1 MEHIAKVVQKDPI
14 EVRIKNLKQDDSTI
28 LKMIEDLKV
37 SAEYEERKQN
47 VEEFNKVSWIM
58 NADNYYSHKE
68 LLMNTLI
75 LEIWLNLDGFVFI

>member
-1 MEHIAKVVQKDPI
+1 
-14 EVRIKNLKQDDSTI
+14 
-28 LKMIEDLKV
+28 MIEDLKV

>member
-1 MEHIAKVVQKDPI
+1 LFQGSTEGVGFIENVMEHIAKVVQKDPI

-47 VEEFNKVSWIM
+47 VEEFNKVS
-58 NADNYYSHKE
+58 
-68 LLMNTLI
+68 
-75 LEIWLNLDGFVFI
+75 